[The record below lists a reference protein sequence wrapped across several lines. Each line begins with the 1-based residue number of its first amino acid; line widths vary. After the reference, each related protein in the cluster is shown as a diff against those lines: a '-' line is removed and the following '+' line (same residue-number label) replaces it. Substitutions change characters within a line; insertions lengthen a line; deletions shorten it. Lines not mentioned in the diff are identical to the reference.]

1 MEKKYDKQWSSAN
14 PGLLIILVDQSGSM
28 LERMPGVNQSRTEYA
43 SMAVNRVIYSIIN
56 KSFSG
61 TTPKNRAFISVLGYN
76 HEVREIASD
85 YIQELAAKPLRIQ
98 KVTKKI
104 PDGAGGL
111 IDIEE
116 EMPIWVEPI
125 DRQGTTNM
133 KGAFELARQIIEKW
147 ISAKPDSPAPVIINI
162 SDGVPYWSNKNVDEC
177 MDETAE
183 VVKKVSQLSTSDGNV
198 LIFNACIGDG
208 VKTVFPAAESEVYDE
223 EGKFLFR
230 ISSVIPEGYEEAA
243 LKQELPLKDGA
254 KGCISG
260 ADAVDLIKLIDFG
273 SSKGQVDIQ
282 R

>member
-85 YIQELAAKPLRIQ
+85 YIQALAAKPLHMQ

-133 KGAFELARQIIEKW
+133 KGAFELAQQIIEKW
-147 ISAKPDSPAPVIINI
+147 ISARPDSPAPVIINI

-183 VVKKVSQLSTSDGNV
+183 VVRKVSQLSTSDGNV

-208 VKTVFPAAESEVYDE
+208 VKTVFPATESEVYDE